1 MKTAISYRNI
11 SELARPDLKGLIG
24 NLLDRHLQPHLS
36 HFPAELVR
44 LRATLERSGH
54 RSLYRARLRL
64 ALPSATL
71 ACSDES
77 PELGKA
83 LELSFAEL
91 ERQLE
96 RHIAHLRHED
106 NWRRKE
112 RRAGLRRL
120 KDAAAGPA
128 GAGLALFSDLVR
140 PLLPELKR
148 FVERELAYLQA
159 RGDLA
164 PGDPAVDEVVDE
176 TLARACERLAQ
187 RPRKLE
193 PRQRLYQIALDML
206 GEEVSRRQTD
216 EGRWVSL
223 EGRPPVQLREPHED
237 DDEILFEYWQ
247 PDEVLRLE
255 DVTPAA
261 DGTPEEEL
269 SAKETRRLVTA
280 LLAEMPTSWRQALVL
295 CRMEAVPQASAAQV
309 LGTSEQE
316 LECRLV
322 AADTFLKARLGELR
336 LTPRD
341 ASAAGDYVVAGM
353 PPPASR
359 LTREFD
365 DATRGMG
372 SRRVRH
378 GGER

>member
-24 NLLDRHLQPHLS
+24 NLLGRHLQPHLS

-54 RSLYRARLRL
+54 RRLYRARLRL
-64 ALPSATL
+64 GFPSATL

-112 RRAGLRRL
+112 RRAGLLRL
-120 KDAAAGPA
+120 KDTATGPA
-128 GAGLALFSDLVR
+128 SAGLALFSDLVR

-164 PGDPAVDEVVDE
+164 TGDPAVDEVVDE

-187 RPRKLE
+187 RRRKLE
-193 PRQRLYQIALDML
+193 PRQWLYQIALDVL
-206 GEEVSRRQTD
+206 AEEVSRRQTD
-216 EGRWVSL
+216 EGRWISL
-223 EGRPPVQLREPHED
+223 EGGPPVQLREPHED
-237 DDEILFEYWQ
+237 DDESMEVN
-247 PDEVLRLE
+247 DEDPQDATLGPR
-255 DVTPAA
+255 PCRRAA
-261 DGTPEEEL
+261 RRGAAGNL
-269 SAKETRRLVTA
+269 SGQRRHACTLASEAGAPRTRR
-280 LLAEMPTSWRQALVL
+280 
-295 CRMEAVPQASAAQV
+295 
-309 LGTSEQE
+309 
-316 LECRLV
+316 
-322 AADTFLKARLGELR
+322 
-336 LTPRD
+336 
-341 ASAAGDYVVAGM
+341 
-353 PPPASR
+353 ASR
-359 LTREFD
+359 RANRTSV
-365 DATRGMG
+365 APGQG
-372 SRRVRH
+372 I
-378 GGER
+378 

>member
-1 MKTAISYRNI
+1 MKTAISNRNI

-44 LRATLERSGH
+44 LRATLEQSGH
-54 RSLYRARLRL
+54 RRLYRARLRRG
-64 ALPSATL
+64 LPSATL
-71 ACSDES
+71 TCSDES

-83 LELSFAEL
+83 LELSFSEL

-96 RHIAHLRHED
+96 HHIAHLRHED
-106 NWRRKE
+106 NWHRKE
-112 RRAGLRRL
+112 RRAGL
-120 KDAAAGPA
+120 
-128 GAGLALFSDLVR
+128 ALFSELVR

-164 PGDPAVDEVVDE
+164 PGALAVDEVVDE

-187 RPRKLE
+187 HPRKLE
-193 PRQRLYQIALDML
+193 PRQWLYQIALDVL
-206 GEEVSRRQTD
+206 AEEVSRRQTD
-216 EGRWVSL
+216 VGRWVSL

-255 DVTPAA
+255 DATPAA

-269 SAKETRRLVTA
+269 SAKETRRLVAA
-280 LLAEMPTSWRQALVL
+280 LVADMPTSWRQALVL
-295 CRMEAVPQASAAQV
+295 CRMEAVPRASAAQV
-309 LGTSEQE
+309 LGTSERE
-316 LECRLV
+316 LERWL
-322 AADTFLKARLGELR
+322 ADADAFLKARLGELR
-336 LTPRD
+336 FTPRD
-341 ASAAGDYVVAGM
+341 AGVAEDYVVAGM
-353 PPPASR
+353 PPSASR

-365 DATRGMG
+365 DATRGD
-372 SRRVRH
+372 SPHRARH
-378 GGER
+378 GGEP

>member
-24 NLLDRHLQPHLS
+24 NLLDPHLQPHLS

-64 ALPSATL
+64 GLPSATL

-164 PGDPAVDEVVDE
+164 SGDPAVDEVVDE
-176 TLARACERLAQ
+176 TLARACVGTRWRGRTA
-187 RPRKLE
+187 
-193 PRQRLYQIALDML
+193 
-206 GEEVSRRQTD
+206 RR
-216 EGRWVSL
+216 G
-223 EGRPPVQLREPHED
+223 
-237 DDEILFEYWQ
+237 
-247 PDEVLRLE
+247 
-255 DVTPAA
+255 
-261 DGTPEEEL
+261 
-269 SAKETRRLVTA
+269 
-280 LLAEMPTSWRQALVL
+280 
-295 CRMEAVPQASAAQV
+295 
-309 LGTSEQE
+309 
-316 LECRLV
+316 
-322 AADTFLKARLGELR
+322 
-336 LTPRD
+336 
-341 ASAAGDYVVAGM
+341 AAGDLSGQGTRSSIDRDARWDDGVTERV
-353 PPPASR
+353 SR
-359 LTREFD
+359 DLLRTRSSE
-365 DATRGMG
+365 
-372 SRRVRH
+372 
-378 GGER
+378 

>member
-44 LRATLERSGH
+44 LRAALERSGH

-64 ALPSATL
+64 GLPSTTL
-71 ACSDES
+71 TCSDES
-77 PELGKA
+77 PEIRKA
-83 LELSFAEL
+83 LERSFAEL

-120 KDAAAGPA
+120 KGAVAGPA
-128 GAGLALFSDLVR
+128 GAGLALFSELVR
-140 PLLPELKR
+140 PLLPELDR
-148 FVERELAYLQA
+148 FAERELAYLQA

-164 PGDPAVDEVVDE
+164 PGAPAVDEVVDE
-176 TLARACERLAQ
+176 TLARACERLKQ
-187 RPRKLE
+187 YPRRLE
-193 PRQRLYQIALDML
+193 PRQWLYQIALEVL
-206 GEEVSRRQTD
+206 AEEVSRRQTD

-247 PDEVLRLE
+247 PDEMLRLE

-280 LLAEMPTSWRQALVL
+280 LIAEMPTSWRQALVL

-309 LGTSEQE
+309 LGISEPE
-316 LECRLV
+316 LECRL
-322 AADTFLKARLGELR
+322 AEADAFLKARLGELR

-341 ASAAGDYVVAGM
+341 AGVAGDYIETGT

-365 DATRGMG
+365 DAMQGNAPASG
-372 SRRVRH
+372 SAWR
-378 GGER
+378 

>member
-64 ALPSATL
+64 ALPNATL

-91 ERQLE
+91 QRQLE

-120 KDAAAGPA
+120 KDAAAG
-128 GAGLALFSDLVR
+128 
-140 PLLPELKR
+140 
-148 FVERELAYLQA
+148 
-159 RGDLA
+159 
-164 PGDPAVDEVVDE
+164 
-176 TLARACERLAQ
+176 
-187 RPRKLE
+187 
-193 PRQRLYQIALDML
+193 
-206 GEEVSRRQTD
+206 
-216 EGRWVSL
+216 
-223 EGRPPVQLREPHED
+223 
-237 DDEILFEYWQ
+237 
-247 PDEVLRLE
+247 
-255 DVTPAA
+255 
-261 DGTPEEEL
+261 GTPEEEL
-269 SAKETRRLVTA
+269 SAKETRRLATA
-280 LLAEMPTSWRQALVL
+280 LVADMPMSWRQALVL

-309 LGTSEQE
+309 LGTSKQE

-322 AADTFLKARLGELR
+322 AADAFLKARLAELR

-341 ASAAGDYVVAGM
+341 ASVAGDYIETGT

-359 LTREFD
+359 LTWEFD
-365 DATRGMG
+365 DAMRGHAPESG
-372 SRRVRH
+372 SAWR
-378 GGER
+378 